1 MKKRIYYIIYT
12 IIQIVFGIYGF
23 LAAKN
28 IVTDQLKNVD
38 LSKFPKEIA
47 DLYSVEMLTNSYR
60 FIMIIST
67 IIGIILLVMFLK
79 NKKLEKKGLTIG
91 LLIASIF
98 TSLDIVVLLAI
109 VTLIIVFTDK
119 GNAVEKVKMV
129 KKEKKELPSIPLVK
143 ETKKD
148 YIAGII
154 LILAYFGQL
163 LFVPLIYKVTNNS
176 AFSTVFY
183 ELVILFVAVWAFKD
197 RYKRDFKYL
206 KDNFGDYVKKSFK
219 YWLIMLA
226 FVFVAGFIQVM
237 LGVDSESTNQAT
249 LKTLPFWYLIPSVI
263 IYAPIVEETLFRGV
277 FRRFIKNDIAF
288 IIISGVAF
296 GLLHTFLSE
305 DGLYNII
312 VHSLNYVTMG
322 AVLAYVY
329 AKTNNIYTSM
339 MVHVIQNTFAIIFI
353 IIETFM

>member
-1 MKKRIYYIIYT
+1 MKKKIYYIIYT

-28 IVTDQLKNVD
+28 IATIQLENMN
-38 LSKFPKEIA
+38 LSKIPKELV
-47 DLYSVEMLTNSYR
+47 DLYSVETLTSSYR
-60 FIMIIST
+60 FLMIIS
-67 IIGIILLVMFLK
+67 ILIGVILLVMVLK
-79 NKKLEKKGLTIG
+79 NKKLEKKGVTVG

-109 VTLIIVFTDK
+109 VTLFIVFTDK
-119 GNAVEKVKMV
+119 GNVAEKGKMA
-129 KKEKKELPSIPLVK
+129 KKEKKDLPSVPLVK

-163 LFVPLIYKVTNNS
+163 LFVPLIYRVTNNS
-176 AFSTVFY
+176 IFSTIFY
-183 ELVILFVAVWAFKD
+183 ELIILFVTVWAFKD
-197 RYKRDFKYL
+197 IYKRDFRYL
-206 KDNFGDYVKKSFK
+206 KDNFSDYVKKAFK
-219 YWLIMLA
+219 YWGIMLL
-226 FVFVAGFIQVM
+226 FVLVAGVIQVM
-237 LGVDSESTNQAT
+237 LGVGSESANQEA

-277 FRRFIKNDIAF
+277 FRRFIKNDIVF

-305 DGLYNII
+305 EGLYNII
-312 VHSLNYVTMG
+312 VHSLNYAAMG
-322 AVLAYVY
+322 TVLAYAYV
-329 AKTNNIYTSM
+329 KTDNIYTSM
-339 MVHVIQNTFAIIFI
+339 MVHAIQNTFGMIFI
-353 IIETFM
+353 IIEAFI